1 MDRKIS
7 VIGGDLRISK
17 LASML
22 AEDGNQVSV
31 YGMEK
36 SNEIEENDKI
46 TKCANLEETINRS
59 DIIIGSVPF
68 LKGEDEMYATF
79 SNKPIKVEELLKN
92 RHKDKI
98 FIAGSIPLASKIFL
112 EKKFG
117 KVIDV
122 MEREELV
129 ILNTIAT
136 AEGTI
141 EVAISNTDKILHG
154 SKVLVLGFGRVG
166 KVVARKF
173 YELSARVS
181 CAARKT
187 SDLAWIKA
195 FGYEAIN
202 INFLK
207 EDSINN
213 KKTLADF
220 DIIINTVPQMIVTKN
235 TMKYMKKDVLLIDL
249 ASNPGGIN
257 KDDAKDLGLKLV
269 WALALPGKVAPV
281 TSAEFI
287 KLTIYNILDE
297 CKNL

>member
-17 LASML
+17 LAIML
-22 AEDGNQVSV
+22 AEDGNHVSV

-36 SNEIEENDKI
+36 SNEIEENTKI
-46 TKCANLEETINRS
+46 TKCKDLEDAINRS

-68 LKGEDEMYATF
+68 LKGDKEMYATF
-79 SNKPIKVEELLKN
+79 SEEHIQLKDLVKSE
-92 RHKDKI
+92 HKDKL
-98 FIAGSIPLASKIFL
+98 FIAGSIP
-112 EKKFG
+112 EKAKTELLKSYG
-117 KVIDV
+117 NVVDM

-136 AEGTI
+136 AEGAI
-141 EVAISNTDKILHG
+141 EVAINNTDKILHG

-173 YELSARVS
+173 YELSTRVS
-181 CAARKT
+181 VAARKT
-187 SDLAWIKA
+187 TDLAWIEA

-202 INFLK
+202 IKSLK
-207 EDSINN
+207 EDMAN
-213 KKTLADF
+213 F
-220 DIIINTVPQMIVTKN
+220 DIIINTIPQMIITKN

-249 ASNPGGIN
+249 ASTPGGIN
-257 KDDAKDLGLKLV
+257 RDDAKELNLKLV

-281 TSAEFI
+281 TSAKFI
-287 KLTIYNILDE
+287 KETIYNILGA
-297 CKNL
+297 NLGTDT